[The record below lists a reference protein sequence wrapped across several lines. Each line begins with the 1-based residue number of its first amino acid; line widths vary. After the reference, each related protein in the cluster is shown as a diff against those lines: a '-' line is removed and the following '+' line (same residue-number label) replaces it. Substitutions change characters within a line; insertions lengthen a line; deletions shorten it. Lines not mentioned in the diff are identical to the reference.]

1 MEEDHKGCPMIR
13 MGVSGWVFL
22 LVPAYPGCPG
32 PKAVKRLCVCV
43 CVLFFSSAFT
53 VLPSSHGDW
62 IDRLR
67 LSPVGFWRGD
77 GESVSVSQT
86 ERRISQSIYWIMSP
100 AAGQLISRRA
110 APCILDA
117 SASQKYLSSRRRY
130 GDIALEI
137 RPSCDASR
145 TSTVLSVQT
154 IRMYLGTLEHL
165 KCRTVKFQHSFI
177 PYCLDHYV

>member
-32 PKAVKRLCVCV
+32 PKAVKRLCVSVCV

-100 AAGQLISRRA
+100 AADSWLAGAPRHAFSMRAHRRNICRPDADTAILRWKYGRRA
-110 APCILDA
+110 TLRAPPLF
-117 SASQKYLSSRRRY
+117 SRFRRFV
-130 GDIALEI
+130 
-137 RPSCDASR
+137 C
-145 TSTVLSVQT
+145 
-154 IRMYLGTLEHL
+154 TLE
-165 KCRTVKFQHSFI
+165 RWNI
-177 PYCLDHYV
+177 